1 MWDYTK
7 KVMDHF
13 LNPRNVGEV
22 QEPDA
27 VAEVGN
33 ITCGDALK
41 ITIKLDDEGK
51 ICECKFK
58 TFGCASAIASSSVL
72 TELVIGMTLEE
83 AAKVTN
89 KDIVAHLGTLPEEK
103 MHCSVMGMEALQ
115 AAIAGLA
122 EKPEEPEQKEEVCK
136 VFVDVVHGAWYE
148 GSVQYVYDN
157 DIIVGDGNVFAPDN
171 GTTRAMVAVILYRL
185 AGSPEM
191 TEADYEEY
199 NKFGDLPT
207 EKAWYSDAVAW
218 ALKEGVSTGDDYAML
233 YNPDLSV
240 TREQLALFLWRYAK
254 YNKEDVTVTT
264 SKEELFGDT
273 AVSVWAEDGFAWAVD
288 REIIRGAEETDSEGN
303 LYYVLNPQGGATR
316 AQLARMLHRYLGG
329 ATE

>member
-72 TELVIGMTLEE
+72 TELVIGMTLDE

-115 AAIAGLA
+115 AAIADYKKRHGEAVDEIVEDDDHEGRIVCRCFGITDVKIRKVAKENNLHTA
-122 EKPEEPEQKEEVCK
+122 EQITQYTKAG
-136 VFVDVVHGAWYE
+136 GAC
-148 GSVQYVYDN
+148 
-157 DIIVGDGNVFAPDN
+157 
-171 GTTRAMVAVILYRL
+171 GTCLDQIQTILDSL
-185 AGSPEM
+185 W
-191 TEADYEEY
+191 
-199 NKFGDLPT
+199 K
-207 EKAWYSDAVAW
+207 EKAEAVPEAEQE
-218 ALKEGVSTGDDYAML
+218 KDDFES
-233 YNPDLSV
+233 LSV
-240 TREQLALFLWRYAK
+240 VQK
-254 YNKEDVTVTT
+254 VIKVQ
-264 SKEELFGDT
+264 
-273 AVSVWAEDGFAWAVD
+273 SVID
-288 REIIRGAEETDSEGN
+288 REVRPVLERDGGDCELVDIQGN
-303 LYYVLNPQGGATR
+303 TAYIKMKGHCQMCPASQVTLKNLVQGKLNEFVSPKIVVEDAGK
-316 AQLARMLHRYLGG
+316 
-329 ATE
+329 